1 MDAATPILPRSD
13 AAAVLAFLEAATAV
27 FAAAWSEQQH
37 SLDNYNDV
45 DNDDSEN
52 KYKLSEN
59 KYKLAPYWSITQQ
72 GGRLREAL
80 AVVAAVDETH
90 GAGVSV
96 DLLRACVKI
105 GRDVVLRLDRREKAA
120 EKPWT
125 WSLVDLAVLGERLD
139 DLVQRARDFEQ
150 SVLTAEQLRK
160 LERQLS
166 VRLSPDAP
174 SSDEYFNGEHVPATK
189 PKAQEPQTELDGT
202 QKGPYQHGEH
212 PRLVSP
218 DILNDF
224 ILEGLA
230 YKSMHD
236 REEEVAEAHATTFDW
251 VFADE
256 PSVRDGN
263 DPATKHSLKNW
274 LSTAESGPIYWITGK
289 PGSGKSTFMRYLFQH
304 AATTRCL
311 EAWSGG
317 GDRPLLV
324 AGFFFWT
331 SGPREQRSQSGLLR
345 SLLHQLFSAHPSYI
359 AASVPALWAKL
370 RTMQTKERIRVRLEW
385 TPEELLS
392 AFLAFIEAAAAR
404 EKMRICLFV
413 DGMDE
418 FEGDHAMIIHLFRS
432 LATGERADNVKM
444 CLSSR
449 PWAVFRDAFEFAV
462 PNLKLQELTCGD
474 MRQYVSET
482 LAQSDDVNN
491 ILRQDTDKGSQFVDA
506 LIDRADGVFLWVRLA
521 VERVLERFTKEEG
534 MQGLS
539 DILESLPADL
549 DYLFAKLLFQ
559 DQTAEELEQSAALY
573 SLMRAREEVADFVR
587 NDDANSLT
595 VWELAFAL
603 YKQDDELAL
612 GRGGVKEATDDYI
625 AQRSAATI
633 AVIKQR
639 FSGMLNLHIRKR
651 TGHFGGI
658 SRRGSSSSTEYT
670 ARDRARSRIV
680 YSHRTVRDWLVSCP
694 GVHDRL
700 TQQQR
705 RPAGFDPDLRLLR
718 SYVLQMRRPLARF
731 ERHRVLD
738 DWWPDITLALT
749 HARRVRAD
757 PDRLQ
762 RGFVNALDHVVGR
775 YWLRKRG
782 GDPYDHWARS
792 AYGSFE
798 ARGKAAPIWQPFLG
812 LAVKF
817 GLRRY
822 VVEELA
828 ARRCQQVE
836 EDGDVSDAMK
846 KLQVDDA
853 VPLLAYA
860 TEYLCSRKR
869 TIFPLSDPALV
880 EDLLLLRTTESP
892 LNPGANHV
900 YQDFATRT
908 DTTPWLA
915 VLRHLRD
922 ARRRRWIRLYDVDPE
937 GTRRWVKIVR
947 SFLEVGGAEPEALV
961 VADGWDPEIT
971 ADGVLELLDD
981 TYGDAEI
988 RALRELLHGLQQ
1000 KNGKQVAV

>member
-1 MDAATPILPRSD
+1 MDAATPILPGSG

-27 FAAAWSEQQH
+27 FAAAWSEQQR
-37 SLDNYNDV
+37 SLDNYDDV
-45 DNDDSEN
+45 ADDDLE
-52 KYKLSEN
+52 KK
-59 KYKLAPYWSITQQ
+59 KLASCWSINQQ

-96 DLLRACVKI
+96 GLLRACVKI

-120 EKPWT
+120 ERAWT

-150 SVLTAEQLRK
+150 SDFTADQLRN
-160 LERQLS
+160 LEQQLS

-174 SSDEYFNGEHVPATK
+174 STDEYFNGEHAPETK
-189 PKAQEPQTELDGT
+189 PKAQEPLTELEGT
-202 QKGPYQHGEH
+202 PKGLYQHGQQ
-212 PRLVSP
+212 PRWVSP

-251 VFADE
+251 VFSDK
-256 PSVRDGN
+256 PSVRDGG
-263 DPATKHSLKNW
+263 DRASKHSLKNW

-289 PGSGKSTFMRYLFQH
+289 PGSGKSTFMRYLFQN

-311 EAWSGG
+311 EAWSG

-345 SLLHQLFSAHPSYI
+345 SLLHQLFSAHPDYI

-370 RTMQTKERIRVRLEW
+370 RTMPTKERIRVRLEW
-385 TPEELLS
+385 TAEELLS
-392 AFLAFIEAAAAR
+392 ALLAFIEAVAAA
-404 EKMRICLFV
+404 EKMKICLFV

-418 FEGDHAMIIHLFRS
+418 FEGNHAMIIHLFRS
-432 LATGERADNVKM
+432 LATGKRAENVKM

-462 PNLKLQELTCGD
+462 PNLKLQELTYGD

-482 LAQSDDVNN
+482 LARSGDVNY
-491 ILRQDTDKGSQFVDA
+491 ILQQDTDKGSQFVDA
-506 LIDRADGVFLWVRLA
+506 LIDRADGVFLWLRLA
-521 VERVLERFTKEEG
+521 VERVLERFAREEG
-534 MQGLS
+534 MQGLR
-539 DILESLPADL
+539 DILEALPADL
-549 DYLFAKLLFQ
+549 DELFAKLLFQ
-559 DQTAEELEQSAALY
+559 DQTAQELEQSAALY

-603 YKQDDELAL
+603 DKQDDELIL
-612 GRGGVKEATDDYI
+612 GRVAVKEATDDYI
-625 AQRSAATI
+625 AQRSEATI
-633 AVIKQR
+633 AVIKER
-639 FSGMLNLHIRKR
+639 FSGMLNLHMRKRKR
-651 TGHFGGI
+651 TGNFGI
-658 SRRGSSSSTEYT
+658 SHRSSSSTENT

-694 GVHDRL
+694 GVHDHL
-700 TQQQR
+700 IQR

-718 SYVLQMRRPLARF
+718 SYVLQMRRPLGRF

-749 HARRVRAD
+749 HARRIRAD

-762 RGFVNALDHVVGR
+762 RGFVNALDSVVAR
-775 YWLRKRG
+775 YWLRKR

-798 ARGKAAPIWQPFLG
+798 ARGKAPPIWQPFLG

-828 ARRCQQVE
+828 ARVRQQDEGE
-836 EDGDVSDAMK
+836 EGGGGISDAMK
-846 KLQVDDA
+846 KLQVDEA

-860 TEYLCSRKR
+860 TEYLCSRKK

-880 EDLLLLRTTESP
+880 EDLLLLRTTACCV
-892 LNPGANHV
+892 NPGSNHV
-900 YQDFATRT
+900 YQDFFTRT

-922 ARRRRWIRLYDVDPE
+922 ARRRRWIRLYDVDAE

-947 SFLEVGGAEPEALV
+947 LFLEVGGAEPEALV
-961 VADGWDPEIT
+961 VADAWDPEIT
-971 ADGVLELLDD
+971 AKGVLELLDD

-988 RALRELLHGLQQ
+988 RALRDLLRGL
-1000 KNGKQVAV
+1000 AAEE

>member
-37 SLDNYNDV
+37 SLDNYDDV
-45 DNDDSEN
+45 DNDD
-52 KYKLSEN
+52 SEN

-105 GRDVVLRLDRREKAA
+105 GRDVVLRLDRLEKAA

-139 DLVQRARDFEQ
+139 DLVQRARDFEH
-150 SVLTAEQLRK
+150 TAEQLRK

-482 LAQSDDVNN
+482 LAQSDDVNY

-549 DYLFAKLLFQ
+549 DDLFTKLLFQ

-612 GRGGVKEATDDYI
+612 GRVAVKEATDDYI
-625 AQRSAATI
+625 AQLSAATI

-651 TGHFGGI
+651 TGNFGV
-658 SRRGSSSSTEYT
+658 SRRGSSSNEYHT

-700 TQQQR
+700 MQQQR

-782 GDPYDHWARS
+782 GRP
-792 AYGSFE
+792 
-798 ARGKAAPIWQPFLG
+798 PFLG

-828 ARRCQQVE
+828 ARQRRRRQEDE
-836 EDGDVSDAMK
+836 ENGGGGGGGDVSDAME

-922 ARRRRWIRLYDVDPE
+922 ARRRRWIRLYDMDPE

>member
-1 MDAATPILPRSD
+1 MDAATLILPRSG

-27 FAAAWSEQQH
+27 FAAAWSEQQR
-37 SLDNYNDV
+37 SLDNYDDAAD
-45 DNDDSEN
+45 DNLE
-52 KYKLSEN
+52 KK
-59 KYKLAPYWSITQQ
+59 KLASCRSINQQ

-96 DLLRACVKI
+96 GLLRACVKI
-105 GRDVVLRLDRREKAA
+105 GRDVVLRLDRRDKDSEKT
-120 EKPWT
+120 WT

-139 DLVQRARDFEQ
+139 DLVQRARDFED
-150 SVLTAEQLRK
+150 SVCFGTLNSSSLSASRLMLRRATSTLTASTLRK
-160 LERQLS
+160 
-166 VRLSPDAP
+166 P
-174 SSDEYFNGEHVPATK
+174 SRKRKSRR
-189 PKAQEPQTELDGT
+189 EPQIELEGGP
-202 QKGPYQHGEH
+202 KGPHQHGQQ

-236 REEEVAEAHATTFDW
+236 REEEVSEAHATTFDW

-256 PSVRDGN
+256 PSVRDGGSR
-263 DPATKHSLKNW
+263 ATKHSLKNW

-289 PGSGKSTFMRYLFQH
+289 PGSGKSTFMRHLFQH

-317 GDRPLLV
+317 NRPLLV

-331 SGPREQRSQSGLLR
+331 SGPARAALP
-345 SLLHQLFSAHPSYI
+345 LFSAHPDYI

-370 RTMQTKERIRVRLEW
+370 RTMRTKERIRVRLEW
-385 TPEELLS
+385 TAEELLS
-392 AFLAFIEAAAAR
+392 AFLAFIETAAAA

-418 FEGDHAMIIHLFRS
+418 FEGDHAMMIHLFRS
-432 LATGERADNVKM
+432 LATGKRAENVKM

-462 PNLKLQELTCGD
+462 PNLKLQELTYGD

-482 LAQSDDVNN
+482 LARSGDVNH
-491 ILRQDTDKGSQFVDA
+491 ILQQDTNKGSQFVDA

-521 VERVLERFTKEEG
+521 VERVLERFAKEEG
-534 MQGLS
+534 MQGLR
-539 DILESLPADL
+539 DTLAALPADL
-549 DYLFAKLLFQ
+549 DELFAKLLFQ
-559 DQTAEELEQSAALY
+559 DQTAQELEQSAALY

-603 YKQDDELAL
+603 YKQDDELIL
-612 GRGGVKEATDDYI
+612 GRVSVKEATDDYI
-625 AQRSAATI
+625 AQRSEATI
-633 AVIKQR
+633 AVIKER
-639 FSGMLNLHIRKR
+639 FSGMLNLHIRKGKR
-651 TGHFGGI
+651 TRNFGI
-658 SRRGSSSSTEYT
+658 SHRSSSSTEHT
-670 ARDRARSRIV
+670 ARDRARGRIV

-694 GVHDRL
+694 GVHDHL
-700 TQQQR
+700 LQR

-718 SYVLQMRRPLARF
+718 SYVLQMRRPLGRF

-749 HARRVRAD
+749 HARRIRAD

-762 RGFVNALDHVVGR
+762 RGFVNALDSVVAR
-775 YWLRKRG
+775 YWLRKRS
-782 GDPYDHWARS
+782 DPYDHWARS

-798 ARGKAAPIWQPFLG
+798 ARGKAPPIWQPFLG

-828 ARRCQQVE
+828 AAAARVRQQDDE
-836 EDGDVSDAMK
+836 EDGGGGGGGGISDAMK
-846 KLQVDDA
+846 KLLDEA

-860 TEYLCSRKR
+860 TEYLCSRKK

-880 EDLLLLRTTESP
+880 EDLLLLRTTACRV
-892 LNPGANHV
+892 NPGANHV
-900 YQDFATRT
+900 YQDFTTRT

-922 ARRRRWIRLYDVDPE
+922 ARRRRWIRLYDVDAE
-937 GTRRWVKIVR
+937 GMRRWVKIVR
-947 SFLEVGGAEPEALV
+947 LFLEVGGAEPEALV
-961 VADGWDPEIT
+961 AEDGWDPEIT
-971 ADGVLELLDD
+971 AQGVLELLDD

-988 RALRELLHGLQQ
+988 RALRDLLRGLAAQE
-1000 KNGKQVAV
+1000 